1 MKGPGVIAVHR
12 ISQPEHELYVNP
24 DLIQVVE
31 AHPDTVIVLC
41 NGTKVVVAETP
52 AEVADLVRGWRASIL
67 TATEDPSPATG
78 RRAAFGRL
86 AAVVDLPRDH
96 GHAD

>member
-1 MKGPGVIAVHR
+1 MKATARLRYMKGSA
-12 ISQPEHELYVNP
+12 Q
-24 DLIQVVE
+24 
-31 AHPDTVIVLC
+31 
-41 NGTKVVVAETP
+41 KVRL
-52 AEVADLVRGWRASIL
+52 VADLVRGWRASIL

-86 AAVVDLPRDH
+86 AAVVDLSRDH